1 MVILRTCRE
10 FWKNTSSNERL
21 SIQLVLTLEQELE
34 NLHEEQRNWSIN
46 D

>member
-1 MVILRTCRE
+1 MEILRICCE